1 MMDGASRDFYT
12 ANSPKTQTGPEARKG
27 FVNHWADS
35 SALWTVRRGLGEA
48 VDRMLGLQQNHFHQA
63 SPSTLSALE
72 LRKMAKAG
80 MPDAFIKQ
88 HKPSLT
94 YSELFRTKSDTISW
108 KDLSW
113 DTYRGQVQHNT
124 ASLREGVSAT
134 QWKTFFKGFHI
145 KDFARY
151 TLWEEN
157 IRPFKTLFSTAWKNN
172 LFSNLAYTAG
182 VGTMGYTVLS
192 SSRKA
197 YKVGKEKEDGS
208 WASRLD
214 TWQET
219 GIAFLSQLTKSVAS
233 WECANIGMAL
243 GKMLIPIGTFPI
255 GGIIVGA
262 LMGTVAFSILD
273 RFLPSSKKSDER
285 DKTD

>member
-12 ANSPKTQTGPEARKG
+12 VNLPKTQAGQEARKG

-35 SALWTVRRGLGEA
+35 SALWTARRGLGEA
-48 VDRMLGLQQNHFHQA
+48 VDKMLGLQQSQFSQSA
-63 SPSTLSALE
+63 SSTRSSLE
-72 LRKMAKAG
+72 LRKMAEAG

-94 YSELFRTKSDTISW
+94 YSELLRTGTKEVHW

-113 DTYRGQVQHNT
+113 DTYCSQVKKNT
-124 ASLREGVSAT
+124 APLREGLSALHR
-134 QWKTFFKGFHI
+134 KDFFKGFRI

-157 IRPFKTLFSTAWKNN
+157 ARPFKTLFSNSWKNN

-285 DKTD
+285 DKTN